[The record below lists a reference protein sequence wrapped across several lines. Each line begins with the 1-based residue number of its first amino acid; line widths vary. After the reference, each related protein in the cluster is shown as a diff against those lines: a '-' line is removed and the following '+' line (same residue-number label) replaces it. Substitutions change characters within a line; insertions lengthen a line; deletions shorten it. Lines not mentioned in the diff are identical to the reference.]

1 MIGSKNII
9 GELANISF
17 VGGLPVSMTSNV
29 TGSTTLTNNTDSLTY
44 SGGSGSVAT
53 KTEYIQVTKTYWGDY
68 LKFKLRFKPLT
79 SGLGFAL
86 VLKDVDTVI
95 ITELAFTLSSGVLTC
110 SRNGVALT
118 TITYTFSLDTGNY
131 DLNFIYD
138 VVSDRVVF
146 GIEEDSV
153 LKTCSSLYSSGTKWY
168 NARSFQTRIVFYGG
182 SAKLYNLNIFSA
194 GSKNNTIT
202 GLGDSNMGAVL
213 GVNNGYLYRL
223 NRSRKIDIENYSWGG
238 ARADQILSNI
248 NEIILHKSVR
258 YLINLGTNDL
268 LQGRTQGNY
277 ISDITSIVN
286 TLVSSGAK
294 VDIMSI
300 FPNNNATYSA
310 TVPTWNTALSALAN
324 GTTIFYIDTYSYLVG
339 SGTSLNVSY
348 NNGDGIHINTAGST
362 VVYNELR
369 TYYTNLGYQL

>member
-9 GELANISF
+9 GELADILF

-86 VLKDVDTVI
+86 VLKDVDTNI

-138 VVSDRVVF
+138 IVSDRVVF

-153 LKTCSSLYSSGTKWY
+153 LKTRSSLYSSGTKGY
-168 NARSFQTRIVFYGG
+168 AARSFQTRIVFYGG

-324 GTTIFYIDTYSYLVG
+324 GTTIFYIDTYSDLVG

-348 NNGDGIHINTAGST
+348 DNGDGIHINTNGST
-362 VVYNELR
+362 VVYNKLR